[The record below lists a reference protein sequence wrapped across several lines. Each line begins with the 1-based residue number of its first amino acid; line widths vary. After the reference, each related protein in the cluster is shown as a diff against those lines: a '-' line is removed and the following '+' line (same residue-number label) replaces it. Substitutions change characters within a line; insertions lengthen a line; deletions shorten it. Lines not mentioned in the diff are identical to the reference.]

1 MSHDHSHET
10 MNYNR
15 AFALGVGLNILLVV
29 VGVGFGLLAG
39 SLALIADAG
48 HTLSD
53 VISLLLAWG
62 ASLLAARAATKKR
75 TYGLRKATV
84 MASLASAIL
93 LLVALGIIVWEAVG
107 RFFDPRPVEGG
118 IVIVVAVIGVII
130 NAAAASLFYKGQK
143 QDLNIRGAFLHM
155 AADAGISAGVVL
167 GGILILSTG
176 WLWIDPLISLII
188 VVVVFVATWRLLRD
202 SMNYALDAVPADID
216 ISGVQEYLLSH
227 DRVNCLHDLHVW
239 PLSTTEVALTA
250 HVVVNDD
257 TVDNAFLSELQQHLR
272 DHFRIGH
279 ATIQVET
286 ALSENQ
292 CMLGRMACVGKT

>member
-15 AFALGVGLNILLVV
+15 AFALGVGLNVLLVIA
-29 VGVGFGLLAG
+29 GIGFGLLAG

-62 ASLLAARAATKKR
+62 ATWLAATAATKKR

-107 RFFDPRPVEGG
+107 RFLDPRPVEGG
-118 IVIVVAVIGVII
+118 VVIVVSVIGVII
-130 NAAAASLFYKGQK
+130 NAIAASLFFKGQK
-143 QDLNIRGAFLHM
+143 NDLNIRGAFLHM
-155 AADAGISAGVVL
+155 AADAGISAGVVVA
-167 GGILILSTG
+167 GILILTTG

-188 VVVVFVATWRLLRD
+188 VVVVFVATWRLLKD
-202 SMNYALDAVPADID
+202 SMDYALDAVPSDID

-227 DRVNCLHDLHVW
+227 DRVSGLHDLHVW

-250 HVVVNDD
+250 HIMVDDD
-257 TVDNAFLSELQQHLR
+257 TIDNAFLSGLQQHLH

-286 ALSENQ
+286 SQSENQ
-292 CMLGRMACVGKT
+292 CLLGNVSCTKKS

>member
-1 MSHDHSHET
+1 

>member
-1 MSHDHSHET
+1 MNHDHSHET

-15 AFALGVGLNILLVV
+15 AFALGVGLNVLLVI
-29 VGVGFGLLAG
+29 VGVGFGLLAD

-53 VISLLLAWG
+53 AISLLLAWG
-62 ASLLAARAATKKR
+62 ASLLAATAATKKR

-107 RFFDPRPVEGG
+107 RFFDPRPVAGG

-130 NAAAASLFYKGQK
+130 NALAASLFFKGQK
-143 QDLNIRGAFLHM
+143 HDLNIRGAFLHM
-155 AADAGISAGVVL
+155 AADAGISAGVVV
-167 GGILILSTG
+167 GGILILTTG
-176 WLWIDPLISLII
+176 WLWVDPLISLVI
-188 VVVVFVATWRLLRD
+188 VVVVFIATWRLLKD

-250 HVVVNDD
+250 HIVVDD
-257 TVDNAFLSELQQHLR
+257 DAVDNAFLSELQQHLH

-279 ATIQVET
+279 STIQVET
-286 ALSENQ
+286 SKSENQ
-292 CMLGRMACVGKT
+292 CMLGSVASVEKS